1 MGQTETRP
9 KPSET
14 IGEFAEL
21 VAAGT
26 PTPGGGSVAAYC
38 GLLATALGQM
48 VCNLTIG
55 KKKFAAVEPQVKQI
69 NSRLQALGV
78 RFRELIDEDATS
90 FEAVL
95 EAYRMPKQTQEQLL
109 ARQQKIEAAVR
120 HSIDVP
126 YETACSAIESL
137 VLLYELA
144 KISNPNAL
152 SDLSL
157 GAQLAQVAAT
167 GAYYNIRVNLAAIS
181 DKAKADQIR
190 QQIVELVRE
199 SERYA
204 GQIEEHLLE
213 RMKAY

>member
-1 MGQTETRP
+1 MGETEAKP
-9 KPSET
+9 KPSEA
-14 IGEFAEL
+14 IGEFAGL

-48 VCNLTIG
+48 VCNLTLG

-69 NSRLQALGV
+69 NSRLQALGA

-109 ARQQKIEAAVR
+109 VRQQQIEAAAR

-126 YETACSAIESL
+126 YETARLAIESL
-137 VLLYELA
+137 ALLYELA
-144 KISNPNAL
+144 KIGNPNAL

-157 GAQLAQVAAT
+157 GGQLAQVAAR
-167 GAYYNIRVNLAAIS
+167 GAYYNIGVNLAAIS
-181 DKAKADQIR
+181 DKARADQIR

-204 GQIEEHLLE
+204 GQIEEHLFE
-213 RMKAY
+213 RMKAC